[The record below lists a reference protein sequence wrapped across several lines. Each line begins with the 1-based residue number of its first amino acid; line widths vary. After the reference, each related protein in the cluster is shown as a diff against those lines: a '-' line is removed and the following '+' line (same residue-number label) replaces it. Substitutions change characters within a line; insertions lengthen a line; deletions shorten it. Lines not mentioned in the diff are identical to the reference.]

1 MLMASVDQT
10 CYNVCTSVPDKTKA
24 LPFYFLP
31 FGHKKM
37 AITTYCFTR
46 IIKKNTGITEPHK
59 HMKSFTAVDRVFIRE
74 MSYEVR
80 ILLSF
85 LL

>member
-31 FGHKKM
+31 FGHKKWPL
-37 AITTYCFTR
+37 
-46 IIKKNTGITEPHK
+46 PH
-59 HMKSFTAVDRVFIRE
+59 TV
-74 MSYEVR
+74 
-80 ILLSF
+80 LLE
-85 LL
+85 L